1 MKEEEL
7 FGVFVQFQEW
17 RTLEWKREGEED
29 QTKTGILLGL
39 RRRVTTKWVEG
50 EMGEQARSGGAS
62 DLVNQSVHERFLDC
76 RR

>member
-17 RTLEWKREGEED
+17 RTLEWKGEGEED

-50 EMGEQARSGGAS
+50 ETGEQARSGGAS

>member
-7 FGVFVQFQEW
+7 FVVFVRFQE
-17 RTLEWKREGEED
+17 RQTLESKWEGEGD
-29 QTKTGILLGL
+29 QTKSGTLLGL
-39 RRRVTTKWVEG
+39 RRRATTKWVEG

-62 DLVNQSVHERFLDC
+62 DLVKRSVHEWFLDC

>member
-7 FGVFVQFQEW
+7 FVVFVQFQEW
-17 RTLEWKREGEED
+17 RTLESKWEGEGD
-29 QTKTGILLGL
+29 QTKTGTLLGL
-39 RRRVTTKWVEG
+39 RRRATTKWVEG

-62 DLVNQSVHERFLDC
+62 DLVNQSVHERFLGC